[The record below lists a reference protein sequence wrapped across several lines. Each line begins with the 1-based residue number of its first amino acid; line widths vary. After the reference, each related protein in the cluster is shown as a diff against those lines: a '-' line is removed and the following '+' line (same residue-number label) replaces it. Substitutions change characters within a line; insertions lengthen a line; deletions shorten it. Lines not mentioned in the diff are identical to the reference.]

1 MRTKEWLKKIREKNN
16 LTQKELAEKIGI
28 SSFTIENIEQGK
40 RLGSAE
46 TWEKIE
52 DFFENDNLISISY
65 DSEELIEEL
74 KQDILEFGEDYPCI
88 LVYKIVEDHIFFTNY
103 DFIIEEDDVDVFD
116 NNDDV
121 RPFDPKKDLRPGEKY
136 ITTTFKYALEVLE
149 AQNKT
154 I

>member
-1 MRTKEWLKKIREKNN
+1 MKETILPKENLLKK
-16 LTQKELAEKIGI
+16 LGI
-28 SSFTIENIEQGK
+28 STSTIENIEQGK
-40 RLGSAE
+40 RLGTAE

-52 DFFENDNLISISY
+52 GFFENDNLISISY

-88 LVYKIVEDHIFFTNY
+88 LVYKIIEDHIFFTNY
-103 DFIIEEDDVDVFD
+103 DFIIEEDDIDVFD
-116 NNDDV
+116 NNDDI
-121 RPFDPKKDLRPGEKY
+121 RPFNPKKDLHPGEKY